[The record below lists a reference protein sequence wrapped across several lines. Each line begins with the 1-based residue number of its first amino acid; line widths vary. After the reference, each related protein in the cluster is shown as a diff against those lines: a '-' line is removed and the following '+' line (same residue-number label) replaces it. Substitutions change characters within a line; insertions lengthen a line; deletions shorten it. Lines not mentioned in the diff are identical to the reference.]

1 MKGGEGLS
9 EEKKL
14 INECKKGNRE
24 AFDKLVLQYQDMVVN
39 FAYSMLSNREDAYDA
54 AQEIFIKV
62 YKNITAFEGKSAF
75 TTWLFRISS
84 NVCKDILRKRQIR
97 SNSVSLDSG
106 DFDDERMDI
115 EDSRYTPEAAIEKSE
130 KQQLV
135 RKALSEIKAEYRE
148 IIVYCDLEERSYEET
163 SQILK
168 CPIGT
173 IKSRLSRA
181 RLALK
186 NKLENG

>member
-1 MKGGEGLS
+1 MS

-62 YKNITAFEGKSAF
+62 YKNITTFEEKSAF

-106 DFDDERMDI
+106 DFDDEGFEI
-115 EDSRYTPEAAIEKSE
+115 EDSRYTPEAAIEQSE

-135 RKALSEIKAEYRE
+135 RKALSEIKTEYRE
-148 IIVYCDLEERSYEET
+148 IIVYCDLEERSYEEA
-163 SQILK
+163 SKILG

-181 RLALK
+181 RIALK
-186 NKLENG
+186 NKLENR